1 MQRIRCALV
10 AREGVNRCHVT
21 PLDTDRLVEDI
32 RHWGEAVRRAG
43 RIRDDRMAR
52 VQLVVVDTVDQ
63 RQIGARSRRGDQHA
77 LSASVQ
83 MFRGALLIGEDAG
96 AFHRDIDVEFFHGS
110 FAGSR
115 SAVLI
120 LPLPKSSNH
129 VGADL
134 GVELSMYRVVFQ
146 KVGVAFRIAE
156 IVDADEFDIFAARLN
171 CGS

>member
-21 PLDTDRLVEDI
+21 SLDTDRLVEDI

-63 RQIGARSRRGDQHA
+63 RQIGAKPARRPARLAPASKCFEA
-77 LSASVQ
+77 LSLSVK
-83 MFRGALLIGEDAG
+83 MPVHSIAISTSSS
-96 AFHRDIDVEFFHGS
+96 FHGS

-115 SAVLI
+115 SAVTFI
-120 LPLPKSSNH
+120 LPLPKSIQ
-129 VGADL
+129 
-134 GVELSMYRVVFQ
+134 YR
-146 KVGVAFRIAE
+146 R
-156 IVDADEFDIFAARLN
+156 
-171 CGS
+171 C